1 MGMMMENY
9 HKHTTWSDLVQID
22 STTSVEEFM
31 RLSDKYGCKCYF
43 SGEHGYPGE
52 WLKMYDI
59 CKNTL
64 DENTRKKMQLNNPIA
79 FRYSA
84 EVYWV
89 KDKDKIFYEKYT
101 DKKGKEQVREKKD
114 NANCHMV
121 LVARNYNAIRKLN
134 YIISCAHVDGF
145 YYKPRIDLK
154 LLFELDKDDV
164 YITSACIAGWKY
176 EDAEEIWLKIWEHF
190 GDSFFL
196 EYQTHNSKEQKA
208 LNKKIYE
215 MSQKYGIQTIIG
227 LDTHY
232 ISKEDCIKRDNLLKR
247 KGLHYE
253 EEDGWYMDFP
263 NGEKVYRRMTD
274 QAVLPS
280 EEILYAMMN
289 THVFINGC
297 QDMTY
302 DTGFKIPI
310 LDEYKDYDY
319 QKRADVLHKILEDK
333 YEQEDEEHHT
343 PDRKDGMLYEFGEVK
358 DSGTIDYFLDNSTL
372 VDLAISKYGGQL
384 TTTSRGSASSYYSSK
399 LLGFTTMDRF
409 EAEVPIYPERFITKE
424 RILSSHQ
431 MPDID
436 FNVSSQEP
444 FVKAA
449 RELFGKHGCYP
460 LLAVGT
466 LGEKSGFKLYADIKG
481 IEPSVANDISKAI
494 DQYNEAIKQADDE
507 EDKKDIHIEDYIT
520 DKEHLKIFND
530 SKSYQGI
537 IEQAKVHACG
547 FMLFNGNTRDKDVVG
562 YGDIRYEIG
571 LIRCHSESTGKSTI
585 VANIEGGMLDSYGY
599 VKDDF
604 LIVDVVGIIYKLY
617 HSIGME
623 VPTVSE
629 LRKMV
634 SGDEL
639 TWKMYAMG
647 ATCSLN
653 QCEKASTTKKVMKYK
668 PQNIKE
674 LAAFIA
680 GIRPGFKSLINGFLD
695 RIEYSNGEKA
705 IDELLKD
712 CFHYMLY
719 QEAVMKIFSWL
730 GIPMKDSYDTI
741 KKISKK
747 KLKGEALKHVEDTL
761 KQHWSEN
768 IGNLDNFDPV
778 YKVIKDSARYSFNA
792 PHALAMANDSLYEAW
807 MKAHHTSKFYE
818 ETLNHYQAKGDKNKV
833 NDLIK
838 EAKTFFGYSMASYE
852 YGKDNSKFTIDD
864 ETKTIYPNLSSVK
877 GIGEK
882 AVLDMVAI
890 SKQGIDNFVDIYKSI
905 KGTSINA
912 SVFEKLVKIGY
923 FKKFGSVKQLLSIM
937 KIYDDWKGS
946 NGNGRKT
953 ISKAD
958 IPKLGLDGINIRR
971 YATDVTKSGKV
982 SDKQFTNVDWI
993 GIVKELAS
1001 KVPDEEFGI
1010 LQLVKFQYE
1019 VLKYADYV
1027 DESIEWRYVVV
1038 TDLNTSYS
1046 PKFNAY
1052 SINNGK
1058 VVEMKVHK
1066 TKPKFDKNVVNSF
1079 KEIPFE
1085 DGDILYIKTVK
1096 KQPKKHKVNDEW
1108 VVVPDTFEWWIKD
1121 YIKVI

>member
-1 MGMMMENY
+1 M
-9 HKHTTWSDLVQID
+9 
-22 STTSVEEFM
+22 
-31 RLSDKYGCKCYF
+31 
-43 SGEHGYPGE
+43 
-52 WLKMYDI
+52 
-59 CKNTL
+59 
-64 DENTRKKMQLNNPIA
+64 
-79 FRYSA
+79 
-84 EVYWV
+84 
-89 KDKDKIFYEKYT
+89 
-101 DKKGKEQVREKKD
+101 
-114 NANCHMV
+114 
-121 LVARNYNAIRKLN
+121 
-134 YIISCAHVDGF
+134 
-145 YYKPRIDLK
+145 
-154 LLFELDKDDV
+154 FELDKDDV

-176 EDAEEIWLKIWEHF
+176 EDAEEVWLKIWKHF
-190 GDSFFL
+190 GNSFFL

-232 ISKEDCIKRDNLLKR
+232 ISKDDCIKRDNLLKR

-263 NGEKVYRRMTD
+263 NGKEVYQRMINQT
-274 QAVLPS
+274 VLPS

-289 THVFINGC
+289 THIFINGC

-310 LDEYKDYDY
+310 LDKYKDYDY
-319 QKRADVLHKILEDK
+319 QKRAEVLHKILEDK

-343 PDRKDGMLYEFGEVK
+343 PERKDGMLYEFGEVK
-358 DSGTIDYFLDNSTL
+358 DSGTVDYFLDNSAL

-449 RELFGKHGCYP
+449 RELFGEHGCYP

-507 EDKKDIHIEDYIT
+507 EDKKDIHIEDYIAN
-520 DKEHLKIFND
+520 KEYLKIFND

-547 FMLFNGNTRDKDVVG
+547 FMLFNGNIRDKDVVG

-617 HSIGME
+617 HSIGRE

-778 YKVIKDSARYSFNA
+778 YKVIKDSSRYSFNA

-807 MKAHHTSKFYE
+807 MKAHYTSKFYE

-852 YGKDNSKFTIDD
+852 YGKDNSKFTVND

-877 GIGEK
+877 GIGKK
-882 AVLDMVAI
+882 AVLDMMKI
-890 SKQGIDNFVDIYKSI
+890 SEQGINNFVDIYKSI
-905 KGTSINA
+905 KGTSVNS
-912 SVFEKLVKIGY
+912 SVFKKLVKIGY
-923 FKKFGSVKQLLSIM
+923 FKKFGSIKQLLSIM
-937 KIYDDWKGS
+937 KIYDNWKGS
-946 NGNGRKT
+946 TGNGKKT
-953 ISKAD
+953 ISKAN
-958 IPKLGLDGINIRR
+958 ISKLGLDGINIRR
-971 YATDVTKSGKV
+971 YATDITKSGKV

-1001 KVPDEEFGI
+1001 NVPDEEFGI

-1019 VLKYADYV
+1019 VLNHVDYV

-1052 SINNGK
+1052 SISNGK

-1066 TKPKFDKNVVNSF
+1066 AKPKFDKNVINSF

-1096 KQPKKHKVNDEW
+1096 KQPKKQKVNDEW
-1108 VVVPDTFEWWIKD
+1108 VVIPDTFEWWVKD
-1121 YIKVI
+1121 YIKVM